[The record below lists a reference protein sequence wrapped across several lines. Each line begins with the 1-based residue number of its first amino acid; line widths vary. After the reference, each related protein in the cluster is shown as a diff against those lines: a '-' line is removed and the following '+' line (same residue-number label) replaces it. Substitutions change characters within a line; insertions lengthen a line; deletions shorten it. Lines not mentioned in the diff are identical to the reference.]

1 MTTQVLKP
9 LAIALLL
16 GITPLSIS
24 TAYAVAAVPGPA
36 GPAGP
41 AGAKGDTGLPGPAG
55 AKGTNGTNGAT
66 GATGLAGAA
75 GAKGINGTNGA
86 TGAIGPSGGVKGD
99 AGAAGA
105 AGVKG
110 DTGLTGLT
118 GPAGSNGTAGVKGD
132 TGAAGAQGPIGLT
145 GPAGAAGTG
154 SAGGSAAVHVIGD
167 SYAGGIVFWVDA
179 DGEHGLI
186 AARADQSTGVLWYNG
201 TAKLTGTMGDG
212 LYAGT
217 MNTAL
222 IIAQQIGDNQTG
234 NFAAKVAADYSVQ
247 DNGITACTGA
257 ATEICYGDWYLPS
270 RFELNLLYL
279 QKVAGVV
286 GGFAN
291 KLYWSSSEYNY
302 NIALDQNFSNGN
314 QSMAYKVESYP
325 VRAVRAF

>member
-24 TAYAVAAVPGPA
+24 NAYAVALPTGPA

-41 AGAKGDTGLPGPAG
+41 AGAKGATGLPGPAG

-132 TGAAGAQGPIGLT
+132 TGAAGAIGPIGLT

-154 SAGGSAAVHVIGD
+154 GSGGSAAVHVIGD

-179 DGEHGLI
+179 SGEHGLI
-186 AARADQSTGVLWYNG
+186 AARADQSINATWYNG
-201 TAKLTGTMGDG
+201 VNKLTGTTGDG
-212 LYAGT
+212 IYAGA
-217 MNTAL
+217 MNTTL
-222 IIAQQIGDNQTG
+222 LVAQQTGDTAGG

-247 DNGITACTGA
+247 ENGITACTGA

-270 RFELNLLYL
+270 KFELNLLYQ

-286 GGFAN
+286 GGFIN
-291 KLYWSSSEYNY
+291 EYYWSSSEYSSTY
-302 NIALDQNFSNGN
+302 AWLQSLDYGSQSANWKNFIR
-314 QSMAYKVESYP
+314 P